1 MAVFQVLT
9 FLHVGCRSSQSDGHV
24 LARESFAVAH
34 MGPAGERLVRTAV
47 CDACPSLGPNGD
59 MESAMRGA
67 SAVLLLITDR
77 DDPAVVDRRLTAA
90 LAACRHKV
98 GMSTQGW

>member
-1 MAVFQVLT
+1 M
-9 FLHVGCRSSQSDGHV
+9 